1 MRLLIA
7 VYIMTNGPRGTLY
20 VGVTSDLFRRY
31 IEHRDGLTPGFTS
44 RYGLKRLVWWERH
57 GSMVEAIAREKAI
70 KHYVRAWKV
79 NAIELLNPHW
89 EDLGPGLLNG
99 YEHRL

>member
-7 VYIMTNGPRGTLY
+7 VHIMANVPGKTLY
-20 VGVTSDLFRRY
+20 VGATSDLFRRY
-31 IEHRDGLTPGFTS
+31 VEHRDGLIPGFTTL
-44 RYGLKRLVWWERH
+44 YGLKRLVWWERH

-79 NAIELLNPHW
+79 NAVER
-89 EDLGPGLLNG
+89 EKS
-99 YEHRL
+99 